1 MSGVGEVIRAVAEG
15 ATGGLRALQDAGLE
29 VGVETFDVDVAY
41 AGDAEPAADP
51 GEVSASLR
59 LRFVM
64 CRAAAAERDPTQ
76 PA

>member
-1 MSGVGEVIRAVAEG
+1 MTVVGEVIRAVAEG
-15 ATGGLRALQDAGLE
+15 ATSGLRTMQEAGLDVE
-29 VGVETFDVDVAY
+29 VDSFDVEVAY

-64 CRAAAAERDPTQ
+64 VRASEREGGGSR
-76 PA
+76 